1 MKNLLFLILLVIF
14 SAAVSQAQNVD
25 RKFGAGLVIGEPTGL
40 SFAYW
45 TSDIRSFSAGAAW
58 SVRGNRGN
66 ESFQIHVDY
75 LFHHFDIVN
84 VNRGSMPLY
93 IGVGGRLRFGDNE
106 KAGIRIPLG
115 AAYHFQNDPLEIFLE
130 FVPIVDLVPDTGISG
145 NSGLG
150 FRYYF

>member
-1 MKNLLFLILLVIF
+1 MKNFLFLVLLVIIPV
-14 SAAVSQAQNVD
+14 AVSQAQNAD
-25 RKFGAGLVIGEPTGL
+25 RNFGAGVVIGEPTGL

-58 SVRGNRGN
+58 SVRDDRRN
-66 ESFQIHVDY
+66 ESLQIHVDY
-75 LFHHFDIVN
+75 LFHHFDVVN
-84 VNRGSMPLY
+84 INRGSMPLY
-93 IGVGGRLRFGDNE
+93 IGLGGVLRFGDNE
-106 KAGIRIPLG
+106 NAGIRIPFG

-130 FVPIVDLVPDTGISG
+130 FAPVIDLVPDTGISG

>member
-1 MKNLLFLILLVIF
+1 MKNFLFLILLVIIPV
-14 SAAVSQAQNVD
+14 AVSQAQNAD
-25 RKFGAGLVIGEPTGL
+25 RNFGAGVVIGEPTGI

-45 TSDIRSFSAGAAW
+45 TSDIRSFSAGVAW
-58 SVRGNRGN
+58 SVHDNRGN
-66 ESFQIHVDY
+66 ESLQIHVDY
-75 LFHHFDIVN
+75 LFHHFDIVD

-106 KAGIRIPLG
+106 NAGIRIPLG
-115 AAYHFQNDPLEIFLE
+115 AAYHFQNNPLEIFLE
-130 FVPIVDLVPDTGISG
+130 FVPVIDLVPGTGISG